1 MVNRLLFAVFV
12 VAVAFSAGA
21 QSPAPLPP
29 GAGTS
34 GVAPGAPGRRD
45 TVRLFIVHK
54 MRENLELTDA
64 QTLKVLDVLEAI
76 DQERETSGFARRAL
90 LDRMQGL
97 LADPTTPEPVFRDAV
112 AQFQKSQEQNEA
124 KMRDLE
130 ARLLATL
137 SPKQQVQFIVL
148 RRQLLEEMVREAPRG
163 RAAGRPGGRMRQ

>member
-1 MVNRLLFAVFV
+1 MVNRLLFAVLM
-12 VAVAFSAGA
+12 VAVAFSAWA
-21 QSPAPLPP
+21 QSPPPPP
-29 GAGTS
+29 GAD
-34 GVAPGAPGRRD
+34 APGGASGASGRRD
-45 TVRLFIVHK
+45 TVRLFVVHK

-76 DQERETSGFARRAL
+76 DQERAAAGFARRAL

-97 LADPTTPEPVFRDAV
+97 LADPASPEPALKEAV

-124 KMRDLE
+124 KMKELE

-163 RAAGRPGGRMRQ
+163 RAAGRPGGRVRQ